1 MSTPLR
7 ERPDAPLGTLIFR
20 AGLLPAETIE
30 GALQESS
37 RTGKRLGE
45 ILLERKLLEETQLSR
60 LLAGQKGLPFVSL
73 RERGVDVDAAKLF
86 SEDQARLYRAL
97 PFQVDSGT
105 PVVAISDPT
114 NEVVMRNIREA
125 LDGTE
130 VQFAVATKSE
140 LTELM
145 GEIYNPNG
153 HESGNG
159 NANGNGSRTNGASA
173 VYETPVPAAVVAEPE
188 PVEAVLAEAA
198 ELQPEADLIEPVA
211 EPVAE
216 PAPEAVA
223 EPLPEPEPVA
233 IEPLET
239 PEPEL
244 PALPERPPVQEV
256 TISDP
261 EPVVE
266 QPSLHQPEP
275 EPQAPPEPAVTEPA
289 PFQVA
294 PAPMPEPAPLRVAPP
309 LESAPAHEPE
319 SPVGSATFRVVIRL
333 SNNDRV
339 DAAVVGDPRAAKAQA
354 QALIRYIAGKDGG
367 DWPYVAGRFLKP
379 DAIVSVDLV
388 EQIPGETGS
397 A

>member
-30 GALQESS
+30 SALQEAS

-45 ILLERKLLEETQLSR
+45 ILLERNLLQETELSR
-60 LLAGQKGLPFVSL
+60 LLAGQKGLPFVTL

-97 PFQVDSGT
+97 PFQVDSGA

-125 LDGTE
+125 LGGED
-130 VQFAVATKSE
+130 VQFAVATRSE
-140 LTELM
+140 LIELM
-145 GEIYNPNG
+145 GEIYNPTGNG
-153 HESGNG
+153 NANG
-159 NANGNGSRTNGASA
+159 NANGNGSTANGASA
-173 VYETPVPAAVVAEPE
+173 GYEVPAPAAVVAEPE
-188 PVEAVLAEAA
+188 PAEAVLTE
-198 ELQPEADLIEPVA
+198 PADRAPDADSVEPIA
-211 EPVAE
+211 EPM
-216 PAPEAVA
+216 PEAVA
-223 EPLPEPEPVA
+223 KPLPEPEPAA
-233 IEPLET
+233 IEHVQA

-244 PALPERPPVQEV
+244 AAQPEPAPVQEAA
-256 TISDP
+256 ISDP
-261 EPVVE
+261 EPVE
-266 QPSLHQPEP
+266 QPHLHVPEP
-275 EPQAPPEPAVTEPA
+275 EPQAPPEPALTEPA

-294 PAPMPEPAPLRVAPP
+294 PAPMPEPAALRIAPP

-319 SPVGSATFRVVIRL
+319 SPGGSATVRVVIRL

-339 DAAVVGDPRAAKAQA
+339 DAAVLGDPRAAKAQA
-354 QALIRYIAGKDGG
+354 QALIRYIAGKDGS
-367 DWPYVAGRFLKP
+367 DWPFIGGRFLKP
-379 DAIVSVDLV
+379 DAIVSIDLV

-397 A
+397 ASS

>member
-1 MSTPLR
+1 LSTPLR

-30 GALQESS
+30 SALQESS

-45 ILLERKLLEETQLSR
+45 ILLERKLLQETELSR

-97 PFQVDSGT
+97 PFQIESGS

-114 NEVVMRNIREA
+114 NDVVMRNIREA

-145 GEIYNPNG
+145 VEIYNPNG
-153 HESGNG
+153 NG
-159 NANGNGSRTNGASA
+159 PNANGASA
-173 VYETPVPAAVVAEPE
+173 GYEAPAPSAVVAEPE
-188 PVEAVLAEAA
+188 PVGVLAESAA
-198 ELQPEADLIEPVA
+198 SDPDAVVLEPAV
-211 EPVAE
+211 E

-223 EPLPEPEPVA
+223 EPVAEPEPAAVEPVPAPEPEVPA
-233 IEPLET
+233 QPQ
-239 PEPEL
+239 PL
-244 PALPERPPVQEV
+244 PAQEAAL
-256 TISDP
+256 SNP
-261 EPVVE
+261 EPVE
-266 QPSLHQPEP
+266 QPNLHRPEP
-275 EPQAPPEPAVTEPA
+275 EPQAPPESALIEPT
-289 PFQVA
+289 PLQVA
-294 PAPMPEPAPLRVAPP
+294 PAPMPEPAPLRVAPK
-309 LESAPAHEPE
+309 LEPAPAPEPE
-319 SPVGSATFRVVIRL
+319 SPVGTATVRVVIRL

-339 DAAVVGDPRAAKAQA
+339 DAAAVGDPRAAKAQA
-354 QALIRYIAGKDGG
+354 QALIRYIAGKDGS
-367 DWPYVAGRFLKP
+367 DWPFVGGRFLKP
-379 DAIVSVDLV
+379 DAIVSIDLV

-397 A
+397 AS

>member
-30 GALQESS
+30 SALQESS

-60 LLAGQKGLPFVSL
+60 LLAGQKGLPFVTL

-97 PFQVDSGT
+97 PFQFDSGT

-114 NEVVMRNIREA
+114 NEVIMRNIREA

-153 HESGNG
+153 HVNG
-159 NANGNGSRTNGASA
+159 NGNGSGTNGASA
-173 VYETPVPAAVVAEPE
+173 AYETAVPAAVVAEPE
-188 PVEAVLAEAA
+188 HVEAVLAEAA
-198 ELQPEADLIEPVA
+198 ELQPEADVIEPVV
-211 EPVAE
+211 EPVVE

-223 EPLPEPEPVA
+223 ESLPEPEPVP
-233 IEPLET
+233 IETLAA

-244 PALPERPPVQEV
+244 PALPEPPPAQEV

-261 EPVVE
+261 EPVE
-266 QPSLHQPEP
+266 QPSLNQPEP
-275 EPQAPPEPAVTEPA
+275 EPLAPPEPAVTQPA
-289 PFQVA
+289 PLQVA
-294 PAPMPEPAPLRVAPP
+294 PAPMPEPAPLRIAPP

-319 SPVGSATFRVVIRL
+319 SPVGSATVRVVIRL

-388 EQIPGETGS
+388 EQIPGEPGS
-397 A
+397 PS

>member
-30 GALQESS
+30 SALQEAS

-60 LLAGQKGLPFVSL
+60 LLAGQKGLPFVTL

-97 PFQVDSGT
+97 PFQVDSGA

-125 LDGTE
+125 LGGEE
-130 VQFAVATKSE
+130 VQFAVATRSE
-140 LTELM
+140 LIELM

-153 HESGNG
+153 NENGNG
-159 NANGNGSRTNGASA
+159 NANGNGSAANGASPG
-173 VYETPVPAAVVAEPE
+173 YEAPAPAAVVAEPE
-188 PVEAVLAEAA
+188 PAEAVLAE
-198 ELQPEADLIEPVA
+198 PADLAPDADSVEPIV
-211 EPVAE
+211 E

-223 EPLPEPEPVA
+223 EPLPQPEPAA
-233 IEPLET
+233 IEPLQA

-244 PALPERPPVQEV
+244 PAQPEPAPVQEAA
-256 TISDP
+256 ISDP
-261 EPVVE
+261 EPLE
-266 QPSLHQPEP
+266 QPHLLVPEP
-275 EPQAPPEPAVTEPA
+275 EPQAPPEPAVIEPP

-294 PAPMPEPAPLRVAPP
+294 PAPMPEPAPLRIAPP
-309 LESAPAHEPE
+309 LESAPGHQPE

-339 DAAVVGDPRAAKAQA
+339 DAAVVGNPRAAKAQA
-354 QALIRYIAGKDGG
+354 QALIRYIASKDGS
-367 DWPYVAGRFLKP
+367 DWPYVGGRFLRP

-388 EQIPGETGS
+388 EQIPGETG
-397 A
+397 

>member
-1 MSTPLR
+1 MKSAAMSTPLR

-30 GALQESS
+30 SALQESS

-45 ILLERKLLEETQLSR
+45 ILLERNLLQETQLSR
-60 LLAGQKGLPFVSL
+60 LLAGQKGLPFVTL

-114 NEVVMRNIREA
+114 NDVVMRNIREA
-125 LDGTE
+125 LDGMD

-145 GEIYNPNG
+145 SEIYHPNG
-153 HESGNG
+153 
-159 NANGNGSRTNGASA
+159 NGNGSAENGAS
-173 VYETPVPAAVVAEPE
+173 PVATVDPE
-188 PVEAVLAEAA
+188 PVSAGNAPPVDAVEEETPASEPEAA
-198 ELQPEADLIEPVA
+198 MERVPDPE
-211 EPVAE
+211 
-216 PAPEAVA
+216 PEIA
-223 EPLPEPEPVA
+223 PEPEPDM
-233 IEPLET
+233 
-239 PEPEL
+239 
-244 PALPERPPVQEV
+244 PALPEPAPIQEAAM
-256 TISDP
+256 SDP
-261 EPVVE
+261 EPVE
-266 QPSLHQPEP
+266 QPSLHEPEP
-275 EPQAPPEPAVTEPA
+275 EPQAPPEHALIEPA

-294 PAPMPEPAPLRVAPP
+294 PAPMPEPAPLRVARP

-319 SPVGSATFRVVIRL
+319 SPVGSATVRVVIRL

-354 QALIRYIAGKDGG
+354 QALIRYIAGKDGS
-367 DWPYVAGRFLKP
+367 DWPYVGGRFLKP

-397 A
+397 AG

>member
-30 GALQESS
+30 SALQEAS

-45 ILLERKLLEETQLSR
+45 ILLERNLLQETELSR
-60 LLAGQKGLPFVSL
+60 LLAGQKGLPFVTL

-97 PFQVDSGT
+97 PFQVDSGA

-125 LDGTE
+125 LGGEE
-130 VQFAVATKSE
+130 VQFAVATRSE
-140 LTELM
+140 LIELM

-153 HESGNG
+153 NGNG
-159 NANGNGSRTNGASA
+159 IANGNGSAANGASA
-173 VYETPVPAAVVAEPE
+173 GYEAPVPAADVAEPE
-188 PVEAVLAEAA
+188 AAEAVLAEPADIVPDADSVEPIVEPLTDVVA
-198 ELQPEADLIEPVA
+198 EL
-211 EPVAE
+211 
-216 PAPEAVA
+216 
-223 EPLPEPEPVA
+223 LPEPEPAA
-233 IEPLET
+233 IEPVQA

-244 PALPERPPVQEV
+244 PAQPEPAPVQAAA
-256 TISDP
+256 ISDP
-261 EPVVE
+261 EPVE
-266 QPSLHQPEP
+266 QPHLHVPEP
-275 EPQAPPEPAVTEPA
+275 ELQAPPEPALIEPA
-289 PFQVA
+289 QVA
-294 PAPMPEPAPLRVAPP
+294 PPPMPEPAPLRIAPP

-319 SPVGSATFRVVIRL
+319 SPVGSATVRVVIRL

-339 DAAVVGDPRAAKAQA
+339 DAAVLGDPRAAKAQA
-354 QALIRYIAGKDGG
+354 QALIRYIAGKDGS
-367 DWPYVAGRFLKP
+367 DWPYVGGRFLKP

-397 A
+397 AG

>member
-30 GALQESS
+30 SALQEAS

-45 ILLERKLLEETQLSR
+45 ILLERNLLQETELSR
-60 LLAGQKGLPFVSL
+60 LLAGQKGLPFVTL

-97 PFQVDSGT
+97 PFQVDSGA

-125 LDGTE
+125 LGGDE
-130 VQFAVATKSE
+130 VQFAVATRSE
-140 LTELM
+140 LIELM

-153 HESGNG
+153 NG
-159 NANGNGSRTNGASA
+159 NGNGSAANGASA
-173 VYETPVPAAVVAEPE
+173 GYEAPAPAAVV
-188 PVEAVLAEAA
+188 V
-198 ELQPEADLIEPVA
+198 
-211 EPVAE
+211 E
-216 PAPEAVA
+216 PADPAPDADSVEPIVEPSPEAVA
-223 EPLPEPEPVA
+223 EPLPEPEPAA
-233 IEPLET
+233 IEPVQA

-244 PALPERPPVQEV
+244 PAQPEPAPVQKAA
-256 TISDP
+256 ISDP
-261 EPVVE
+261 EPVE
-266 QPSLHQPEP
+266 QPHLHVPEP
-275 EPQAPPEPAVTEPA
+275 EPQAPPEPALIEPV
-289 PFQVA
+289 PLQVA
-294 PAPMPEPAPLRVAPP
+294 PAPMPEPAPLRIAPP

-319 SPVGSATFRVVIRL
+319 IPVGNATVRVVIRL

-367 DWPYVAGRFLKP
+367 DWPYIGGRFLRP

-388 EQIPGETGS
+388 EQIPGETG
-397 A
+397 